1 MTLPNAD
8 LLCYIAAASC
18 LLLGLFCL
26 MMLGRRR
33 IRPEFV
39 STMRAIA
46 GFNFVISVCMLLL
59 AQRVDASAIG
69 LAAMPQQRDQPLSQ
83 QVDHGHDIIG
93 ELLDT
98 KDH

>member
-1 MTLPNAD
+1 MTLLNAD

-26 MMLGRRR
+26 VMLGRRR
-33 IRPEFV
+33 IRTEFV

-46 GFNFVISVCMLLL
+46 GFNFVIAACMLLL
-59 AQRVDASAIG
+59 AQRVEASGSG
-69 LAAMPQQRDQPLSQ
+69 LASLQRQPALPVAQ